1 MCYDMDGLVSG
12 MRPLILC
19 VGVHPLVLQSQ
30 LKGSSRRQKRS
41 LRRKQDLQDTR
52 PQALFTPA
60 LVPAGHRRPR
70 PEALRQFTPGRAGA
84 HYPQHAFHHQAMI
97 DGWTARL
104 WLLWRQERAYLL
116 PVLVSERRNPQQA
129 QGRRWVC
136 RHRGCLASTAQPMEA
151 LRSRLMLAPKAR
163 PVEAVGLLVLRL
175 AHRLE

>member
-1 MCYDMDGLVSG
+1 
-12 MRPLILC
+12 
-19 VGVHPLVLQSQ
+19 
-30 LKGSSRRQKRS
+30 
-41 LRRKQDLQDTR
+41 
-52 PQALFTPA
+52 
-60 LVPAGHRRPR
+60 
-70 PEALRQFTPGRAGA
+70 
-84 HYPQHAFHHQAMI
+84 MI